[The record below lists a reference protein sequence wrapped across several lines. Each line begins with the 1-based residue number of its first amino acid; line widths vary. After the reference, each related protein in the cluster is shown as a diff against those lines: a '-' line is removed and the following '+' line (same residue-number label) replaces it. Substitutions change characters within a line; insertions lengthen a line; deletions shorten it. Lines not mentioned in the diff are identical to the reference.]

1 MTVAELPL
9 TDFAGLTVLHD
20 AQVLAPRAWTV
31 AQATWSAEIL
41 RRAPQGPVLELCA
54 GVGHIGLAA
63 VAEGRRELVMV
74 DLNPAACDFAR
85 RNAGAALMSHRVE
98 VREGRMDEVIH
109 PGEKYALMIADPP
122 WVTTEGI
129 GEFPDDPTLA
139 IDGGP
144 DGLEV
149 ARTCCAVIEAHLA
162 EGGSAV
168 MQLGSRAQ
176 AAAIAEHLEVT
187 STLRVRETRSYEGGV
202 LVLLTR

>member
-1 MTVAELPL
+1 MTLAELPF

-31 AQATWSAEIL
+31 AQSTWSAEIL
-41 RRAPQGPVLELCA
+41 RNAPQGPVLELCA

-63 VAEGRRELVMV
+63 VANGRRDLVMV
-74 DLNPAACDFAR
+74 DLNPVACDFAR

-109 PGEKYALMIADPP
+109 PGEKYALIIADPP
-122 WVTTEGI
+122 WVPTEGI
-129 GEFPDDPTLA
+129 RDFPEDPIVA
-139 IDGGP
+139 IDGGA
-144 DGLEV
+144 DGLAV
-149 ARTCCAVIEAHLA
+149 ARTCCRVIESHLA

-168 MQLGSRAQ
+168 LQLGSQAQ
-176 AAAIAEHLEVT
+176 ADAIAEHLESA
-187 STLRVRETRSYEGGV
+187 STLRVRETRSYERGV

>member
-1 MTVAELPL
+1 MTVAEQMLA
-9 TDFAGLTVLHD
+9 DFGELTVVYD
-20 AQVLAPRAWTV
+20 ADVLCPRSWTI
-31 AQATWSAEIL
+31 AQSTWCADIL
-41 RRAPQGPVLELCA
+41 RTAPEGPVLELCA

-63 VAEGRRELVMV
+63 VADGRRELVLV
-74 DLNPAACDFAR
+74 DLNPVACSLAR
-85 RNAGAALMSHRVE
+85 RNVAAAVMCHRVE
-98 VREGRMDEVIH
+98 VREGAMDEVLV
-109 PGEKYALMIADPP
+109 PGEKFAHVIADPP
-122 WVTTEGI
+122 WVPTEGI
-129 GEFPDDPTLA
+129 GEFPEDPTLA

-144 DGLEV
+144 DGLAV

-202 LVLLTR
+202 LLLMTR

>member
-20 AQVLAPRAWTV
+20 SQVLAPRAWTV
-31 AQATWSAEIL
+31 AQSTWSADLL
-41 RRAPQGPVLELCA
+41 RSAPAGPVLELCA

-74 DLNPAACDFAR
+74 DLNPVACDFAR

-98 VREGRMDEVIH
+98 VREGAMDEVVH
-109 PGEKYALMIADPP
+109 PGEKYALIIADPP
-122 WVTTEGI
+122 WVPSEGI

-144 DGLEV
+144 DGLDV
-149 ARTCCAVIEAHLA
+149 ARTCCAVVGAHLA